1 MVKCQQTN
9 KQTNKQTTAIAAA
22 ADTGYNNNW
31 HTELPIFNNRF
42 RWCSLFWPC
51 QP

>member
-22 ADTGYNNNW
+22 ADTGYNNW

-42 RWCSLFWPC
+42 GWCSLFWPC

>member
-31 HTELPIFNNRF
+31 HTELLAQRPAANI
-42 RWCSLFWPC
+42 
-51 QP
+51 